1 MNAAG
6 LTVLSLILAFAVIN
20 RGGVWTRDW
29 NLCLL
34 AIALLTLVYR
44 FRDRN
49 GQAPPLDW
57 RSQGLLLAFVGL
69 AAIQLLPLPVSWI
82 HLLSPARADL
92 LTATFPVLGIAP
104 RAALT
109 AAPAASLEHLMRFG
123 GYLLVFLLVRDLAW
137 RWSDSPW
144 IPALPLVAIAALEAV
159 LGLFQ
164 SYAPGSDAFAA
175 GTWVNHNHFAGFLEM
190 CLPFAVMYPV
200 AVLGRTRSRHV
211 SPAAPAW
218 IACGM
223 LSIAGVIFVAILH
236 SLSRMGFLAS
246 LASLLAIGAL
256 ALGAKRQGW
265 KRWLPIASF
274 AALVLL
280 GFVLL
285 PSDPLIARY
294 AQLAPADAISSDMRT
309 GMWRDTLGLIKAF
322 PLFGCGLGAYQSCF
336 PRYQTVAPMYTI
348 DFAHNDYLQYLAEL
362 GALAF
367 LAGLLFVFRVFRQ
380 AIRAAMDEPS
390 PDRRYVALACTGS
403 FVAISLHSFVDF
415 NLYIPSNA
423 MLLAWIAGIAAT
435 SLHSGWS
442 KPSSRESRNSGNGR
456 IGVDHRVERDWI
468 VQEFATLE
476 TSGE

>member
-1 MNAAG
+1 MNAFG
-6 LTVLSLILAFAVIN
+6 LTVLSLILAFAVVN
-20 RGGVWTRDW
+20 KGGVWARDW

-44 FRDRN
+44 FRDRSD
-49 GQAPPLDW
+49 QAPPLD
-57 RSQGLLLAFVGL
+57 RKSQWLLLAFVGL
-69 AAIQLLPLPVSWI
+69 AAIQLLPLPLSWVRF
-82 HLLSPARADL
+82 LSPARADL
-92 LTATFPVLGIAP
+92 FTATFPVLGSA
-104 RAALT
+104 RLAGLT
-109 AAPAASLEHLMRFG
+109 AAPPATLEHLLRLC
-123 GYLLVFLLVRDLAW
+123 GYLLVFLLVRDIAW

-144 IPALPLVAIAALEAV
+144 RPALPLVAIAALEAT

-164 SYAPGSDAFAA
+164 SYTPGTDAFAA
-175 GTWVNHNHFAGFLEM
+175 GTWVNRNHFAGFLEM

-200 AVLGRTRSRHV
+200 ALLGRTRSRHV
-211 SPAAPAW
+211 WLAAPAW
-218 IACGM
+218 KACGL

-246 LASLLAIGAL
+246 LASLFAIGAL
-256 ALGAKRQGW
+256 ALGARRRGW
-265 KRWLPIASF
+265 KRWLPIASL

-322 PLFGCGLGAYQSCF
+322 PLFGCGLGAYESCF

-348 DFAHNDYLQYLAEL
+348 DFAHNDYLQYLSEL
-362 GALAF
+362 GVLAF
-367 LAGLLFVFRVFRQ
+367 LAGLLFLLGVFRQ
-380 AIRAAMDEPS
+380 AIRAGMEEPS
-390 PDRRYVALACTGS
+390 TDRRYLSLACAGS
-403 FVAISLHSFVDF
+403 FVAIFLHSFVDF

-435 SLHSGWS
+435 SLHSAWTN
-442 KPSSRESRNSGNGR
+442 PSSRSVNL
-456 IGVDHRVERDWI
+456 ERT
-468 VQEFATLE
+468 AT
-476 TSGE
+476 

>member
-1 MNAAG
+1 MNAFG
-6 LTVLSLILAFAVIN
+6 LTVLSLILAFAVVN

-29 NLCLL
+29 NPCLL

-44 FRDRN
+44 FRDR
-49 GQAPPLDW
+49 GDQAPPLN
-57 RSQGLLLAFVGL
+57 RKSQWLLLSFVGL
-69 AAIQLLPLPVSWI
+69 AAIQLLPLPLSWVRF
-82 HLLSPARADL
+82 LSPARADL
-92 LTATFPVLGIAP
+92 FTATFPVLGSI
-104 RAALT
+104 RYAALS
-109 AAPAASLEHLMRFG
+109 AAPAATLEHLMRLC

-137 RWSDSPW
+137 RLSDSPW
-144 IPALPLVAIAALEAV
+144 LPALPLVAIAALEAT

-164 SYAPGSDAFAA
+164 AYAPGTDGFPA

-200 AVLGRTRSRHV
+200 AILRRNWTRHV

-218 IACGM
+218 KACGL
-223 LSIAGVIFVAILH
+223 LSIAGIIFVAILH

-246 LASLLAIGAL
+246 LASLFAIGSL
-256 ALGAKRQGW
+256 ALGARRQGW

-322 PLFGCGLGAYQSCF
+322 PLFGCGLGAFESCF
-336 PRYQTVAPMYTI
+336 PRFQTVAPMYTI
-348 DFAHNDYLQYLAEL
+348 DFAHNDYLQYLSEL

-367 LAGLLFVFRVFRQ
+367 LAGLLFVLGLFRQ
-380 AIRAAMDEPS
+380 AIRSAMDEPS
-390 PDRRYVALACTGS
+390 TDRRCVALACTGS

-435 SLHSGWS
+435 SLHSAWS
-442 KPSSRESRNSGNGR
+442 RPAVVQFETISG
-456 IGVDHRVERDWI
+456 
-468 VQEFATLE
+468 
-476 TSGE
+476 SGK